1 MLTNCLQLQV
11 LTNYDKMCYD
21 NIGGIIAPLMK
32 KESDVFMSKECRIIN
47 YEQALKYIK
56 NGAKPIRCEVSNL
69 GDRIVFIFT
78 EEDTKELFRKWR
90 NYEL

>member
-1 MLTNCLQLQV
+1 
-11 LTNYDKMCYD
+11 
-21 NIGGIIAPLMK
+21 
-32 KESDVFMSKECRIIN
+32 MSKECRIIN